1 MMIHQKLHGFIK
13 RSMEDSHNYAL
24 TGLHHQPYES
34 FQFWN
39 KFQTK
44 PTQTWNVGLLMMSPL
59 CPPNAVCFLHTE
71 GIERRVHLLQETN
84 MANTHASI
92 PSRIQRESG
101 HLWSMQFQTHL
112 QISRKKT
119 LGSGPFPTPKSK
131 WTYCI
136 YILRLLPPL
145 NGVHL
150 VLSFRLCNDF
160 LQSCKFLFSTLRE
173 FFLVSI
179 LKRTQWNSSKK
190 HNMW

>member
-84 MANTHASI
+84 MANTYASI
-92 PSRIQRESG
+92 PYRIQRESG
-101 HLWSMQFQTHL
+101 KIMVNTIPNSPFK
-112 QISRKKT
+112 SREKKAI
-119 LGSGPFPTPKSK
+119 GSGPFPTPESK
-131 WTYCI
+131 WTCCI
-136 YILRLLPPL
+136 YILRLWPPL

-150 VLSFRLCNDF
+150 VLSFRLCDDF
-160 LQSCKFLFSTLRE
+160 LQSCKFLFST
-173 FFLVSI
+173 
-179 LKRTQWNSSKK
+179 
-190 HNMW
+190 